1 MQSSLRPE
9 SSGGLQLLVC
19 FLLLY
24 SRPGSCSD
32 INTHDGQGQV
42 ASEQFWSFQEFAASV
57 SWYLQLL
64 LQQLIPEDLFW
75 VDEIAE
81 EVLTKKVEHLNRLH
95 LQHRLCQK
103 DQKDGKA
110 VSPTAATAVRC
121 KQEEKL
127 GLLYPKNP
135 AVKVSKDRC
144 FVPKVVPKAPKQ
156 EATHPTKGFF
166 GPYPTVG
173 LNLVAD

>member
-1 MQSSLRPE
+1 MKERMAALTWGRTWLCANNEEKVVASHQLVFGVIQSKVFADSAILP
-9 SSGGLQLLVC
+9 L
-19 FLLLY
+19 
-24 SRPGSCSD
+24 
-32 INTHDGQGQV
+32 DGQGQV
-42 ASEQFWSFQEFAASV
+42 ATKQFWSFQEFAASV
-57 SWYLQLL
+57 SWYLRLI
-64 LQQLIPEDLFW
+64 LQHLIPEDLFW

-95 LQHRLCQK
+95 LQHRMCRK
-103 DQKDGKA
+103 DAKA
-110 VSPTAATAVRC
+110 VSPTAATAS
-121 KQEEKL
+121 
-127 GLLYPKNP
+127 PT
-135 AVKVSKDRC
+135 VKASKDRC